1 MSTPLLQQR
10 LILLAVCITAIT
22 MPFNFTAAAVALPA
36 IGRAFGGSPM
46 ELSWVTNA
54 FMLTFGSCLMLAG
67 ALADSYGRKKVFI
80 GGASAFAVLAA
91 ALPFAPDLVVFDILR
106 AAQGLAAAAA
116 FSGGMSALAQVFD
129 GPGRIRAFSFV
140 GASFGIGLAF
150 GPVLAGAIIEAF
162 DWHLIFLLITV
173 LAAISLVLAARC
185 MQESRNP
192 EAAGIDW
199 PGAITFTWAL
209 GIFTFAIL
217 KVPESGWTDPLSLG
231 LFVVALL
238 SFVAFVLIEQRVA
251 QPMLDLSLFR
261 FPRFVGVQLLAA
273 APAYSF
279 VVLLILLPIRF
290 VGIEGMSEIA
300 AGWLLIA
307 LSAPLLVLPIVAGYL
322 TRWLSPSTLCGSG
335 LLVCAAGLYWLSHV
349 PVGSGAWQ
357 LAWPMLVIGVGISL
371 PWGLMDGMAVSVVPK
386 ERAGMA
392 TGIFSTTRVAGEG
405 VAIAVVTALLS
416 AFTAGNLAAL
426 PADAL
431 PNIVAAAQHLA
442 TGDLSGAEHL
452 LPAAGRTALAQGY
465 SAAFSTLLLVLTAIT
480 VLTAAVVF
488 LFLDRG
494 SVEDDSDDE
503 MLTHLKSPHQAE
515 HLLPQPAECD

>member
-1 MSTPLLQQR
+1 MLHSRLQQR
-10 LILLAVCITAIT
+10 LIFLAVCLTALI
-22 MPFNFTAAAVALPA
+22 MPFNFTAPAVALAA
-36 IGRAFGGSPM
+36 ISHALGGTPM
-46 ELSWVTNA
+46 QMSWVTNA
-54 FMLTFGSCLMLAG
+54 FLLTFGSCLMLAG
-67 ALADSYGRKKVFI
+67 ALADGYGRKKVFI
-80 GGASAFAVLAA
+80 GGVSTFAALAA
-91 ALPFAPDLVVFDILR
+91 ALPFAPNLMLFDVLR
-106 AAQGLAAAAA
+106 AVQGLAAAAA

-129 GPGRIRAFSFV
+129 GPARLRAFSFV

-162 DWHLIFLLITV
+162 HWQLIFLLISAP
-173 LAAISLVLAARC
+173 AAISLLLAARF
-185 MQESRNP
+185 MEESRNP

-199 PGAITFTWAL
+199 LGAITFTGAL
-209 GIFTFAIL
+209 GIFTLAIL
-217 KVPESGWTDPLSLG
+217 KVPESGWSDPLSLG
-231 LFVVALL
+231 LFGIALL
-238 SFVAFVLIEQRVA
+238 SFAIFVWIEQRVA

-261 FPRFVGVQLLAA
+261 VTRFVGVQLLAA

-300 AGWLLIA
+300 AGRLLIA
-307 LSAPLLVLPIVAGYL
+307 LSAPLLVLPIVASYL

-349 PVGSGAWQ
+349 PVGSGAAQ

-405 VAIAVVTALLS
+405 VALAVVSALLS
-416 AFTAGNLAAL
+416 TFTANHLAAL
-426 PADAL
+426 PGEAL
-431 PNIVAAAQHLA
+431 NTIIGAAQHLA
-442 TGDLSGAEHL
+442 TGDLNGAEQL
-452 LPAAGRTALAQGY
+452 LPTAGLAALTQGY
-465 SAAFSTLLLVLTAIT
+465 SAAFSTLLQVLTAIT
-480 VLTAAVVF
+480 LLTAAVVF

-494 SVEDDSDDE
+494 SLKDNADDE
-503 MLTHLKSPHQAE
+503 ACEKAFDQAT
-515 HLLPQPAECD
+515 

>member
-1 MSTPLLQQR
+1 MSNLLLQQR

-22 MPFNFTAAAVALPA
+22 MPFNFTAPAVALPA
-36 IGRAFGGSPM
+36 IGQSFGGSPM

-67 ALADSYGRKKVFI
+67 TLADSYGRKKIFI
-80 GGASAFAVLAA
+80 GGVSAFALLAA
-91 ALPFAPDLVVFDILR
+91 ILPFAPNLVLFDVLR
-106 AAQGLAAAAA
+106 GAQGVAAALA

-129 GPGRIRAFSFV
+129 GAGRIRAFSFV
-140 GASFGIGLAF
+140 GTSFGIGLAV
-150 GPVLAGAIIEAF
+150 GPVIAGAIIEAF
-162 DWHLIFLLITV
+162 NWQLMFLLITV
-173 LAAISLVLAARC
+173 LAVISLVLAGRY
-185 MQESRNP
+185 MPESRNP
-192 EAAGIDW
+192 DAAGIDW

-217 KVPESGWTDPLSLG
+217 EVPESSWTNPLVLG

-238 SFVAFVLIEQRVA
+238 SFVAFVVIEKRVA

-261 FPRFVGVQLLAA
+261 YPRFVGVQLLAA

-290 VGIEGMSEIA
+290 VGIEGMSAID

-322 TRWLSPSTLCGSG
+322 TRWLSPSTLSGSG
-335 LLVCAAGLYWLSHV
+335 LLVCAAGLYWLSQV
-349 PVGSGAWQ
+349 PVGSSAAE
-357 LAWPMLVIGVGISL
+357 LAWPMLVIGAGISL

-416 AFTAGNLAAL
+416 AYTASNLGVLAQGDL
-426 PADAL
+426 SE
-431 PNIVAAAQHLA
+431 VVGAAQHLA
-442 TGDLSGAEHL
+442 TGNLAGAEQL
-452 LPAAGRTALAQGY
+452 LPAAGREALAAGY
-465 SAAFSTLLLVLTAIT
+465 SAAFSSLLWVLTVIT

-494 SVEDDSDDE
+494 QVEDGAADGTTLD
-503 MLTHLKSPHQAE
+503 
-515 HLLPQPAECD
+515 PAA